1 MGTVMDAYERAHD
14 AGWTLDPTRVWA
26 ASRCRFLGV
35 DFDVSDLETLV
46 DWCLHRS
53 ESGGFASLV
62 TPNADHVVRI
72 VETGGEVARAY
83 ANASLCVNDSRVIEL
98 VARFVG
104 VTLPAVPGADLVKA
118 LFQRPN
124 FCRDRSMMLVGGDER
139 QAGVLGARHGVR
151 ALCQIRPPMGLAT
164 DPQARRAVA
173 EQIEADPCDVVF
185 LAVGSPQQE
194 LIAEMLR
201 RRGRYAGLVLC
212 VGAGLEFLTGTKPR
226 APQWLS
232 GLRLEWLFRMLTEP
246 RRLAPRYV
254 ALAPRFCRLLVREY
268 VRRTKVALR

>member
-1 MGTVMDAYERAHD
+1 MDAYGRQRAQD
-14 AGWTLDPTRVWA
+14 AVWTLDPSGLWA
-26 ASRCRFLGV
+26 APQCRFLGV

-46 DWCLHRS
+46 GWCLQRS
-53 ESGGFASLV
+53 GSGGFASLV

-98 VARFVG
+98 AARFMG
-104 VTLPAVPGADLVKA
+104 VSLPAVPGADVVKA
-118 LFQRPN
+118 LFQRPS

-139 QAGVLGARHGVR
+139 LASVLRARHGVR
-151 ALCQIRPPMGLAT
+151 TLCQIQPPMGLAV

-173 EQIEADPCDVVF
+173 EQIEAEPCDVVF

-201 RRGRYAGLVLC
+201 QRGRCAGLVLC
-212 VGAGLEFLTGTKPR
+212 VGAGLEFLAGTKPR

-232 GLRLEWLFRMLTEP
+232 DLRLEWLFRMLTEP
-246 RRLAPRYV
+246 RRLAPRYF
-254 ALAPRFCRLLVREY
+254 ALAPRFSRLLVLEY
-268 VRRTKVALR
+268 VRRPKVAPR